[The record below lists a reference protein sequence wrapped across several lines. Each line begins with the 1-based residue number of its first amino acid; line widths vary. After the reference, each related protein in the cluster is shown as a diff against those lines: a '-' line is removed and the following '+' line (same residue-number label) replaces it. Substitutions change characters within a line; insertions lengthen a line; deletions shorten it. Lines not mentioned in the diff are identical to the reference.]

1 MKIRRRKRKVNKG
14 IKHTKEER
22 GEGERRRKEAEEQK
36 KEKKE
41 NPTKL

>member
-14 IKHTKEER
+14 IKHTKEEG
-22 GEGERRRKEAEEQK
+22 GEGERRRKEAEEEQ
-36 KEKKE
+36 KKE

>member
-22 GEGERRRKEAEEQK
+22 GEGERRRKEAEEEQ
-36 KEKKE
+36 KKE
-41 NPTKL
+41 NPTKS